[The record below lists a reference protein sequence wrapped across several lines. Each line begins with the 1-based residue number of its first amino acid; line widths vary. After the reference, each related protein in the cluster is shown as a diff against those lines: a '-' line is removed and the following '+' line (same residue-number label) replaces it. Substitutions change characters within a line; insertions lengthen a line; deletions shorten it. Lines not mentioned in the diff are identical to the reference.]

1 MRLTFVVCN
10 QNDDGSIV
18 CIGQHSWRLAARYD
32 LWDKDDISVSLKG
45 RPKDS
50 FPIMSSAG
58 KELVCE
64 LILTLSATRR
74 TPHATNRGA
83 HVTAHIRD
91 QQPIASSFSQH
102 ALYIAQHTSTI
113 TLEHLIAHDTCR
125 TPLAQPIVDQR
136 PGNVDEDR
144 GTLSFQLKS
153 VPLLQSHSGWMERKE
168 KKYGFGVR

>member
-58 KELVCE
+58 KELVCDTDTDIE
-64 LILTLSATRR
+64 CHA
-74 TPHATNRGA
+74 PHAARHKLRNACHGAHQRPATNRLIPFATRIVNRVA
-83 HVTAHIRD
+83 HLD
-91 QQPIASSFSQH
+91 YYP
-102 ALYIAQHTSTI
+102 
-113 TLEHLIAHDTCR
+113 
-125 TPLAQPIVDQR
+125 
-136 PGNVDEDR
+136 
-144 GTLSFQLKS
+144 
-153 VPLLQSHSGWMERKE
+153 
-168 KKYGFGVR
+168 